1 MRIRERNKDDVI
13 HKEGFPFSFLRKKLE
28 MGMIYMV
35 LCTVFANRAR
45 SLVEIKSFEHRIY
58 LFIFVIFWCYP
69 FLWRM
74 QEL

>member
-1 MRIRERNKDDVI
+1 
-13 HKEGFPFSFLRKKLE
+13 

-58 LFIFVIFWCYP
+58 LFIYFCSFLMLSILVTNARVIMIGHSSVFNL
-69 FLWRM
+69 F
-74 QEL
+74 

>member
-1 MRIRERNKDDVI
+1 
-13 HKEGFPFSFLRKKLE
+13 

-58 LFIFVIFWCYP
+58 LFIFVIFLMLSILVTNARVIMVGHSSI
-69 FLWRM
+69 FNLF
-74 QEL
+74 